1 MMEVSGQMSRM
12 DAKTKEVAAVAESL
26 EKRLDAKTKE
36 LAVVKEEL
44 RAKTEESIP
53 TPQATTLRSALE
65 LQEQALAAVR
75 EDLKAKTVELDS
87 LKEEL
92 KMQTEQVI
100 TTGDTA
106 LHAALELQEQA
117 LNAAREDLTAKTEE
131 LVAARAA
138 EADATRQCQEL
149 LSKQGA
155 EGDGSPPAKKA
166 KVEAGSTED
175 MQALLLGEIETMQVE
190 KKGRDKLLKEFKQL
204 AKMPLEQY
212 VESLAAEAE
221 AGKAAKVKG
230 KASTPVAEPKKRAA
244 AVPGTDSAKRQ
255 R

>member
-117 LNAAREDLTAKTEE
+117 LNAAREDLTAKTDE

-175 MQALLLGEIETMQVE
+175 MVALLMGEVETMQVE

-204 AKMPLEQY
+204 TKITLEQH

-230 KASTPVAEPKKRAA
+230 GKASTPVAEPKKRAA
-244 AVPGTDSAKRQ
+244 AVP
-255 R
+255 